1 MNKIRYS
8 IFADQDLF
16 VAQTYGNISFDDLYQ
31 HVLILMGD
39 KEFKAG
45 INALYDFSTITDFTG
60 DLAKLEALAA
70 GMSSEDVIVKKA
82 KTAILLPNEF
92 APNIHGVMEQY
103 MAMTASSQIDYRI
116 FTLAEFKQA
125 ASFLGYDSLFL
136 EGLLNFA
143 FES

>member
-1 MNKIRYS
+1 M
-8 IFADQDLF
+8 
-16 VAQTYGNISFDDLYQ
+16 
-31 HVLILMGD
+31 
-39 KEFKAG
+39 
-45 INALYDFSTITDFTG
+45 
-60 DLAKLEALAA
+60 AKLEALAA
-70 GMSSEDVIVKKA
+70 GMSSEDVIVRKA